1 MKTICP
7 QCKDNH
13 ELSQCPRWRVPP
25 AQRGM
30 ALVTLLIYIGIASA
44 CVGVLYGA
52 YRWVDGT
59 WQTSAGINEGKRL
72 EHAVMQPKL
81 DICGADLADAS
92 LKLATQSA
100 SIAAAASAARAQADL
115 ARRQAAEARAAQA
128 DTRTEI
134 QRLGDALRAGPAAD
148 TTCPAGSAV
157 NKIREG
163 LR

>member
-1 MKTICP
+1 MMTICP
-7 QCKDNH
+7 LCKDNH
-13 ELSQCPRWRVPP
+13 ELSQCPRWRAPP
-25 AQRGM
+25 SQRGM
-30 ALVTLLIYIGIASA
+30 ALVTLLIYMAIASG

-52 YRWVDGT
+52 YRWVDGAWET
-59 WQTSAGINEGKRL
+59 TAGVDEGRRL
-72 EHAVMQPKL
+72 QRADMQPKL
-81 DICGADLADAS
+81 DICNADLADAN

-134 QRLGDALRAGPAAD
+134 QRLGDALRAGPAA

-157 NKIREG
+157 ARVREG
-163 LR
+163 LK

>member
-1 MKTICP
+1 M
-7 QCKDNH
+7 
-13 ELSQCPRWRVPP
+13 
-25 AQRGM
+25 
-30 ALVTLLIYIGIASA
+30 TLLVYLSVAAAGLGMI
-44 CVGVLYGA
+44 YGA

-59 WQTSAGINEGKRL
+59 WQTSAGIAEGKRL
-72 EHAVMQPKL
+72 EHEAMQPKL
-81 DICGADLADAS
+81 DACTADLGDANA
-92 LKLATQSA
+92 KLATQSA

-134 QRLGDALRAGPAAD
+134 QRLGDALRAGPAA

-157 NKIREG
+157 AKVREG

>member
-7 QCKDNH
+7 MCKDGH

-30 ALVTLLIYIGIASA
+30 ALVTLLIYLAIASA
-44 CVGVLYGA
+44 AVGMVYGA

-59 WQTSAGINEGKRL
+59 WQTSAGIAEGKRL
-72 EHAVMQPKL
+72 EHEDMQPKL
-81 DICGADLADAS
+81 DSCNADLADANV
-92 LKLATQSA
+92 KLAAQSA

-134 QRLGDALRAGPAAD
+134 QRLGDALRAGPAA

-157 NKIREG
+157 AKVREG
-163 LR
+163 FR